1 MSTSYI
7 DSFARKQVDSEN
19 SRMTKHV
26 VLGVNK
32 TRTGSDRIGSDRIG
46 SDRINKT
53 RTGSDCVRLTKP
65 GPDPKRVGSP
75 GISRQNSQVIPQSKM
90 AEKEV

>member
-32 TRTGSDRIGSDRIG
+32 TRTGSDRIG

>member
-32 TRTGSDRIGSDRIG
+32 ARTGSDRIG